1 MHNAQFKNI
10 IILFIN
16 IYSIV
21 ILDYLVI
28 LEISFYLR
36 RVLELLEPPERL
48 PPLLLPPL
56 NPPDERVDDDEG
68 RYVDELRVDDDE
80 LLTLVDEELRLVVV
94 DDELLMLDDDIEREG
109 ADIALLVS
117 LVVVGRAGNAEVEV
131 LRR

>member
-36 RVLELLEPPERL
+36 RVLELLEPPERP

-68 RYVDELRVDDDE
+68 R
-80 LLTLVDEELRLVVV
+80 
-94 DDELLMLDDDIEREG
+94 
-109 ADIALLVS
+109 
-117 LVVVGRAGNAEVEV
+117 
-131 LRR
+131 